1 MIWKPTVSTHYE
13 KLNINISYPKV
24 SIYSEFRRV
33 ARHMLIFLAP
43 FKNDLNGFGRKAPKF
58 MNVGKFI

>member
-1 MIWKPTVSTHYE
+1 
-13 KLNINISYPKV
+13 
-24 SIYSEFRRV
+24 
-33 ARHMLIFLAP
+33 MLIFLAP